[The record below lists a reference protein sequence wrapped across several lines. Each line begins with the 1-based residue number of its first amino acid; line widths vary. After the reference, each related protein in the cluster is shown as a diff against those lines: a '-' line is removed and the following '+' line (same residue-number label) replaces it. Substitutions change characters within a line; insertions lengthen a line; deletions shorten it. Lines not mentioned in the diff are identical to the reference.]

1 MPRSPSFSHGC
12 HNDTHSRH
20 TGCYIPGGQS
30 QGETVT
36 RQDDIPVE
44 ADPPV
49 PQGEDFEPA
58 SEGPPGS
65 VGVPAEPSAEAVRRL
80 EEQLDEAKDRQM
92 RLAAEF
98 DNYRK
103 RVERERAEQYGR
115 AQADFARRLLDVVDD
130 LERVEQH
137 EDPAS
142 GGALLEGVQL
152 VQKKLIQI
160 LESMGLEPVDAA
172 GKVFVPATMEGIAT
186 VRADDPEE
194 DDVVSEVFQKGY
206 RFKGQLLRPARVR
219 VKQYEA

>member
-1 MPRSPSFSHGC
+1 MPYDDEDKDVVWEEAPRMSEANGPTDG
-12 HNDTHSRH
+12 
-20 TGCYIPGGQS
+20 P
-30 QGETVT
+30 T
-36 RQDDIPVE
+36 RASGSIGDGAREPVPDESVITPDDIE
-44 ADPPV
+44 
-49 PQGEDFEPA
+49 
-58 SEGPPGS
+58 SE
-65 VGVPAEPSAEAVRRL
+65 L
-80 EEQLDEAKDRQM
+80 ENLQSDLAKTNDRYL

-137 EDPAS
+137 EEPAS
-142 GGALLEGVQL
+142 GRALLEGVQL

-160 LESMGLEPVDAA
+160 LESLGLEAVDAA
-172 GKVFVPATMEGIAT
+172 GKVFDPATMEGIAT
-186 VRADDPEE
+186 VRAEHPEE

>member
-1 MPRSPSFSHGC
+1 MPYDDEDKDVVWEEAPRMSEANGPANG
-12 HNDTHSRH
+12 
-20 TGCYIPGGQS
+20 P
-30 QGETVT
+30 T
-36 RQDDIPVE
+36 RASGSIGDGAREPVPDESVITPDDIE
-44 ADPPV
+44 
-49 PQGEDFEPA
+49 
-58 SEGPPGS
+58 SE
-65 VGVPAEPSAEAVRRL
+65 L
-80 EEQLDEAKDRQM
+80 ENLQSDLAKTNDRYL

-172 GKVFVPATMEGIAT
+172 GKVFDPATMEGIAT